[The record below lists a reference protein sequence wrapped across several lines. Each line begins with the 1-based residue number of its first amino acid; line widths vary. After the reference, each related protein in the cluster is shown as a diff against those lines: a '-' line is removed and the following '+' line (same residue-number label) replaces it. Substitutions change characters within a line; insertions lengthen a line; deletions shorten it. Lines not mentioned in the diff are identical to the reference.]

1 VTSKGLNAR
10 TAKFT
15 VKLTKG
21 QFAALLKDYG
31 LKSETVKNKALTVP
45 VFVLFGE
52 HLYSNQQRQLYT
64 AKAGGTGASKT
75 MLVK

>member
-45 VFVLFGE
+45 VFVLFGDRTYSGQQPQ
-52 HLYSNQQRQLYT
+52 LYS
-64 AKAGGTGASKT
+64 AKAGAMGSTKNVLT
-75 MLVK
+75 Q